1 MGIPCLLH
9 TGVKHEVCCFPFIIG
24 PCQCHPSCST
34 RSQIRLSKHHRPR
47 RCPGLGL
54 VCAYIADDY
63 YQTNWHYTLSLE
75 EVPNSGENIH
85 ALCNGISNWSE
96 GWCPKNEQQA
106 MEVYSELVVRNFMP
120 NSHAAGVLDE
130 SEVSNIPDSLQTGY
144 RTKNYKDDVAVPDP
158 IDNVDAVANRGS
170 NGVND
175 VYGCGPVNDDDAYL
189 QNVVAPTIGFLDDSA
204 AAPNHCTAL
213 GMHNGYGDD
222 FDNFKLKNVPCDETR
237 YIICSDFWLPYGG
250 SSHGGF
256 DVVGALMHT

>member
-1 MGIPCLLH
+1 MGGLASATP
-9 TGVKHEVCCFPFIIG
+9 VAQQEAK
-24 PCQCHPSCST
+24 SA
-34 RSQIRLSKHHRPR
+34 SQSATVLADAPVWAWSA
-47 RCPGLGL
+47 
-54 VCAYIADDY
+54 AYIADDY

-144 RTKNYKDDVAVPDP
+144 RTKNYKDDVTVPDP

-170 NGVND
+170 TV
-175 VYGCGPVNDDDAYL
+175 L
-189 QNVVAPTIGFLDDSA
+189 TMSTVADQSTTMMPIFKTLSPQPLDSSTIPLLHQTTVPLSVCIMD
-204 AAPNHCTAL
+204 TATISITL
-213 GMHNGYGDD
+213 N
-222 FDNFKLKNVPCDETR
+222 
-237 YIICSDFWLPYGG
+237 
-250 SSHGGF
+250 
-256 DVVGALMHT
+256 

>member
-1 MGIPCLLH
+1 MG
-9 TGVKHEVCCFPFIIG
+9 
-24 PCQCHPSCST
+24 
-34 RSQIRLSKHHRPR
+34 
-47 RCPGLGL
+47 
-54 VCAYIADDY
+54 
-63 YQTNWHYTLSLE
+63 
-75 EVPNSGENIH
+75 
-85 ALCNGISNWSE
+85 
-96 GWCPKNEQQA
+96 
-106 MEVYSELVVRNFMP
+106 
-120 NSHAAGVLDE
+120 
-130 SEVSNIPDSLQTGY
+130 
-144 RTKNYKDDVAVPDP
+144 KNYKDDVTVPDP

-256 DVVGALMHT
+256 DVVGALMNDTNIDIMMPLLILSTIQQTRLLLKKKNPPKKEEKLP